1 MQGLFC
7 TQMNTNTPNPIN
19 NKVIYTGASGLGA
32 GHDLSVYVTA
42 NGKEYGEYCMVIVF
56 K

>member
-7 TQMNTNTPNPIN
+7 TQMNEYAEINPLN

-32 GHDLSVYVTA
+32 GHDLSVYITA
-42 NGKEYGEYCMVIVF
+42 NGKEYGEYF
-56 K
+56 LL